1 MSNTAK
7 AFEKGKALIPFVTA
21 GDPNLEVTKQVILA
35 MEKAGADLIQIG
47 IPFSDPVAEGLTIAR
62 ADSRS
67 LSNGTTTDKIFDML
81 ADLRKESNVPLVF
94 VTYIN
99 PVFVYGAD
107 KFCKKCA
114 DVNIDAVMV
123 PDTPYEEKGEILPYC
138 EKYGIDLVS
147 YIAPISTSRI
157 EMIAKEAQGFVY
169 CITPMC
175 ETEKDAISVTDMT
188 SLARQHTN
196 VPIVAGFEVSTPEQV
211 KEVAEYADGVVIDSA
226 VGEFCEKYG
235 ENSPEYVYEYIKT
248 MKEAL
253 I

>member
-7 AFEKGKALIPFVTA
+7 AFENGKALIPFVTA
-21 GDPNLEVTKQVILA
+21 GDPDLNVTKEVILA
-35 MEKAGADLIQIG
+35 MERAGADLIQVG

-81 ADLRKESNVPLVF
+81 AEVRKESNIPIAF

-114 DVNIDAVMV
+114 EVNIDAVMV

-138 EKYGIDLVS
+138 EKYGIDLIS

-175 ETEKDAISVTDMT
+175 ETEENAISVTEMT
-188 SLARQHTN
+188 TLARQNTN
-196 VPIVAGFEVSTPEQV
+196 VPIVAGFEVSTPVQA

-226 VGEFCEKYG
+226 VVELCEKYG
-235 ENSPEYVYEYIKT
+235 KDSSEYVYDYVKS
-248 MKEAL
+248 MKEA
-253 I
+253 IM

>member
-21 GDPNLEVTKQVILA
+21 GDPDLNVTKELILA

-47 IPFSDPVAEGLTIAR
+47 IPFSDPVAEGLVVAR

-67 LSNGTTTDKIFDML
+67 LSNGTTTDKIFDMI
-81 ADLRKESNVPLVF
+81 AEVRKESNIPLAF

-114 DVNIDAVMV
+114 EVNISAVMV
-123 PDTPYEEKGEILPYC
+123 PDTPYEEKGEILSYC
-138 EKYGIDLVS
+138 EKYGIDMIS

-169 CITPMC
+169 CITPMS
-175 ETEKDAISVTDMT
+175 KKKKNAISAIEMT
-188 SLARQHTN
+188 ALVKQNTN
-196 VPIVAGFEVSTPEQV
+196 VPIVAGFEVSTVDEV
-211 KEVAEYADGVVIDSA
+211 KVVAEYADGVVIDSA
-226 VGEFCEKYG
+226 VVELCEKYG
-235 ENSPEYVYEYIKT
+235 KDSPKYVYDYIKT
-248 MKEAL
+248 LKEAL
-253 I
+253 Q